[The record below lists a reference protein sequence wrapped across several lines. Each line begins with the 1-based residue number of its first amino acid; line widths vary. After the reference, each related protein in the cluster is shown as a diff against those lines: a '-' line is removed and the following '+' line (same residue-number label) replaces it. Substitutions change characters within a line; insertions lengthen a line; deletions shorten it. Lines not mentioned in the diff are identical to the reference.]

1 MNEQLPP
8 YLRIVENYRNRILA
22 GELKDGDGL
31 PSTRQLVAEWGVA
44 HATAAKVLTT
54 LASEG
59 LAVTG
64 PSGSTVSTRALGQ
77 APADLLRSARRRGR
91 IYPDGVVGRIVSAE
105 LVADPGGHVLE
116 GLALDAGPVIG
127 RTRVTAHVSGPAV
140 AVSTSWLP
148 GEFAESVPE
157 LLGLDRLPGGT
168 IGAVEAATGRQVTS
182 GVDQVRV
189 VHLDV
194 VAAEAFGVPEGTA
207 AVGGFNW
214 WRDADGSV
222 VEFGEF
228 MVHPEHAL
236 TYTYGIGD

>member
-8 YLRIVENYRNRILA
+8 YLRIVDNYRTRILS
-22 GELKDGDGL
+22 GELKDGDAL

-64 PSGSTVSTRALGQ
+64 PAGSTVSTRSLGQ

-105 LVADPGGHVLE
+105 LVADPPGHVLE
-116 GLALDAGPVIG
+116 GLALEAGPVV
-127 RTRVTAHVSGPAV
+127 RRRRVTGHVSGPVV

-148 GEFAESVPE
+148 GGLAESVPA
-157 LLGLDRLPGGT
+157 LLGSDRLQGGT
-168 IGAVEAATGRQVTS
+168 IGAVEAVTGRRVTS

-189 VHLDV
+189 VRLD
-194 VAAEAFGVPEGTA
+194 AETAEAFGEAEGVS

-214 WRDADGSV
+214 WRDEEGET

-228 MVHPEHAL
+228 VVHPEHTL

>member
-1 MNEQLPP
+1 MPEQPP
-8 YLRIVENYRNRILA
+8 YLRIVDNYRNRILA
-22 GELKDGDGL
+22 GELKDGDPL

-64 PSGSTVSTRALGQ
+64 PTGSVVSTRALGQ

-91 IYPDGVVGRIVSAE
+91 IYPEGVVGRVVVAE
-105 LVADPGGHVLE
+105 LVADPPPHVLE
-116 GLALDAGPVIG
+116 ALALESGPVV
-127 RTRVTAHVSGPAV
+127 RRARVSAHVSGPVV
-140 AVSTSWLP
+140 AVSTSWLD
-148 GEFAESVPE
+148 GALAGQVPA
-157 LLGLDRLPGGT
+157 LLGSDRLPGGT
-168 IGAVEAATGRQVTS
+168 IGAVEAATGRRVSS

-189 VHLDV
+189 VRLDAA
-194 VAAEAFGVPEGTA
+194 AAEAFGVEAGVSS
-207 AVGGFNW
+207 VGGSNW
-214 WRDADGSV
+214 WRDGDGVV

-228 MVHPEHAL
+228 VVHPEHTL